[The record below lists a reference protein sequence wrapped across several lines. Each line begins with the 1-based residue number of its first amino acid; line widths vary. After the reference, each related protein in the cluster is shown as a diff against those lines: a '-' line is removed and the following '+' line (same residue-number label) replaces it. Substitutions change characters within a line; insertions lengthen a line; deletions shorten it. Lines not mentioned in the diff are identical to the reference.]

1 MATTS
6 TPAAPTQPA
15 GAGLPGA
22 NGSEPSGQ
30 AFSTFKG
37 VFTPT
42 LLTILGVIMYLREG
56 SVVGN
61 AGLLGAWG
69 IITLAFIITLTT
81 ALSMASITTNIRIG
95 AGGAYSIISQSLGI
109 EAGGAIGIPLYLSQ
123 ALVVAMYIFGFRS
136 GWQLIFPDHP
146 ALVVDFIAFGLLF
159 VIALISADFAFRV
172 QYIIL
177 AVIVGSLVSIFASL
191 GAGAADYSPQW
202 LGDYRGFPDDAFS
215 GADFWIVF
223 AIFFP
228 AATGIMAGANMSGD
242 LERPRRSIPRGTL
255 LAIGT
260 AFIIYMALAWWLAV
274 VASPAELVENYTIM
288 IDRALWGPIV
298 IAGLLG
304 ATFSSGLASL
314 VGAPRIMQ
322 ALSGHDILPASK
334 LFARRTSG
342 GEPRNALI
350 FTGLVVIG
358 GLALRD
364 LNAIAPFVTLF
375 FLITYA
381 TINVVVL
388 FEQSLDLVSFRPS
401 IRLPLIVPLVGTL
414 GTIGAMFIINPLFSL
429 LGVAIVLSF
438 YLILIR
444 QRLRAPH
451 GDLRSGLF
459 VAIAEWGAKR
469 VSTLPETRER
479 AWKPNLL
486 AVVEE
491 PDAALETF
499 DVIDAIVHPKGSV
512 QFVGVQSAG
521 HESRWSVKMKVITEA
536 FRERDIFASWTVLD
550 ADKFHTG
557 MIAAI
562 QALSGAFLAPNVVF
576 LPISS
581 LGYREN
587 DAELRHIA
595 TTAAEQGMGLI
606 FFAGLP
612 EARPG
617 KIETVNLWIRDR
629 SPEWNLEYW
638 LGDLNLALLTGY
650 QITSNQN
657 GRLRLISAV
666 ERGAEADNCRAFLG
680 ELAEVA
686 RLPQPEIFVTDG
698 SFADL
703 LENAP
708 PADINIF
715 GLGPQFNLTQ
725 STALAEQLG
734 ATCLFIRDSGAE
746 SALA

>member
-1 MATTS
+1 MAKTS
-6 TPAAPTQPA
+6 NPAAPTQPT
-15 GAGLPGA
+15 GASLPGISD
-22 NGSEPSGQ
+22 GEPSGQ
-30 AFSTFKG
+30 SFSTFKG

-61 AGLLGAWG
+61 AGLLGAWA
-69 IITLAFIITLTT
+69 IISLAFIITLTT

-109 EAGGAIGIPLYLSQ
+109 EAGGAIGIPLYVSQ

-146 ALVVDFIAFGLLF
+146 ALLIDFITFSALF
-159 VIALISADFAFRV
+159 AIALISADFAFRV

-177 AVIVGSLVSIFASL
+177 AVIIGSIVSIFASL
-191 GAGAADYSPQW
+191 LNGAADYSPQW
-202 LGDYRGFPDDAFS
+202 LGDYPGFPDDGFA

-260 AFIIYMALAWWLAV
+260 AFVIYMALAWWLSV
-274 VASPAELVENYTIM
+274 VASPEELVANYTIM

-322 ALSGHDILPASK
+322 ALSGHGILPASQI
-334 LFARRTSG
+334 FARRSKG

-350 FTGLVVIG
+350 FTGLVVVA

-381 TINVVVL
+381 TINIVVL

-401 IRLPLIVPLVGTL
+401 IRLPLIIPLAGTL
-414 GTIGAMFIINPLFSL
+414 GAIGAMFIINPIFSL
-429 LGVAIVLSF
+429 VGAIVVLTF

-469 VSTLPETRER
+469 VATLPETRER
-479 AWKPNLL
+479 AWKPNVL

-499 DVIDAIVHPKGSV
+499 EVIDAIVRPKGSV
-512 QFVGVQSAG
+512 QFAGVQSNG
-521 HESRWSVKMKVITEA
+521 DVSRWNTRMRVITEA
-536 FRERDIFASWTVLD
+536 FSEKGIFASWTVIE
-550 ADKFHTG
+550 ADHFHTG
-557 MIAAI
+557 MVAGI

-576 LPISS
+576 LPITS
-581 LGYREN
+581 LGYRDN

-595 TTAAEQGMGLI
+595 TKAADQGMGLI

-612 EARPG
+612 GARRG

-629 SPEWNLEYW
+629 SPEWDLEYW

-650 QITSNQN
+650 QITSNE
-657 GRLRLISAV
+657 GGKLRLISAV
-666 ERGAEADNCRAFLG
+666 AQRDEAENCRAFLG

-686 RLPQPEIFVTDG
+686 RLPAPEIFVTHG

-708 PADINIF
+708 PADLNIF

-734 ATCLFIRDSGAE
+734 ATCLFIRDSGGE
-746 SALA
+746 NALA

>member
-1 MATTS
+1 MAKTS
-6 TPAAPTQPA
+6 AAATVSQPTVSTVPGAESRAPTTQ
-15 GAGLPGA
+15 G
-22 NGSEPSGQ
+22 
-30 AFSTFKG
+30 FSTFKG

-61 AGLLGAWG
+61 AGLAGAWL
-69 IITLAFIITLTT
+69 IITLAFAITIAT

-146 ALVVDFIAFGLLF
+146 ALLIDFVTFGLLF
-159 VIALISADFAFRV
+159 TIALISADFAFRV
-172 QYIIL
+172 QYLIL
-177 AVIVGSLVSIFASL
+177 AVIAGSLVSIFASVL
-191 GAGAADYSPQW
+191 TGAVDHSPQW
-202 LGDYRGFPDDAFS
+202 FGDYRGFPDNGFA
-215 GADFWIVF
+215 GTDFWTVF

-255 LAIGT
+255 LAIGA
-260 AFIIYMALAWWLAV
+260 AFLIYMALAWWLAV
-274 VASPAELVENYTIM
+274 VASPEELVSNYTII
-288 IDRALWGPIV
+288 IDEALWGPLV

-322 ALSGHDILPASK
+322 ALSVHDILPASRH
-334 LFARRTSG
+334 FARRTND

-350 FTGLVVIG
+350 FTGIVVVA

-364 LNAIAPFVTLF
+364 LNAIAPLVTLF

-388 FEQSLDLVSFRPS
+388 FEQTLDLVSFRPS
-401 IRLPLIVPLVGTL
+401 IRLPIVVPLVGTA
-414 GTIGAMFIINPLFSL
+414 GAIGAMFIINPLFSV
-429 LGVAIVLSF
+429 LGAVVVFTF
-438 YLILIR
+438 YLILVR
-444 QRLRAPH
+444 QRLSAPY

-469 VSTLPETRER
+469 VATLPQTRER

-486 AVVEE
+486 TVVEE
-491 PDAALETF
+491 PQAALDTY
-499 DVIDAIVHPKGSV
+499 DVIDAIVRPKGSV
-512 QFVGVQSAG
+512 QFVGVQTNGNATP
-521 HESRWSVKMKVITEA
+521 WNPQMKVLTEA
-536 FRERDIFASWTVLD
+536 FRDNGIFASWSVIE
-550 ADKFHTG
+550 ADTFHHG
-557 MIAAI
+557 MVAAI
-562 QALSGAFLAPNVVF
+562 QTLSGAFLAPNVVF
-576 LPISS
+576 LPITS
-581 LGYREN
+581 LGYRDN
-587 DAELRHIA
+587 DAELRYIA
-595 TTAAEQGMGLI
+595 EKAVEEEMGLI

-612 EARPG
+612 GAQPD
-617 KIETVNLWIRDR
+617 KIETINIWIRDR
-629 SPEWNLEYW
+629 SPEWDLEHW

-650 QITSNQN
+650 QIISNR
-657 GRLRLISAV
+657 GGKLRLISAV
-666 ERGAEADNCRAFLG
+666 ERGDEAENCRAFLG

-686 RLPQPEIFVTDG
+686 RLPKPEIFVTHG
-698 SFADL
+698 SFIDLLDHAPAADL
-703 LENAP
+703 
-708 PADINIF
+708 NIF

-725 STALAEQLG
+725 SSNLAEQLG

-746 SALA
+746 NALA